1 MYTNY
6 ITDSWFVLPKS
17 VCLFYSSFP
26 FFSFSF
32 FFYRILYIPPHPLS
46 SASAST
52 HFYYLGEEETQ
63 EKERKKGEGKN
74 LRHNPYLMFS
84 IPFPSSQGNDTS
96 PVEEG
101 NVLNTCSRSNKTSK
115 SSSSFQ
121 FFFPVYCYYFS
132 VIFVVYKLQ

>member
-26 FFSFSF
+26 FFFPF
-32 FFYRILYIPPHPLS
+32 FLLYSLYPPLPS
-46 SASAST
+46 ASASAST

-96 PVEEG
+96 PIEEG
-101 NVLNTCSRSNKTSK
+101 NVLNTCSR
-115 SSSSFQ
+115 
-121 FFFPVYCYYFS
+121 
-132 VIFVVYKLQ
+132 